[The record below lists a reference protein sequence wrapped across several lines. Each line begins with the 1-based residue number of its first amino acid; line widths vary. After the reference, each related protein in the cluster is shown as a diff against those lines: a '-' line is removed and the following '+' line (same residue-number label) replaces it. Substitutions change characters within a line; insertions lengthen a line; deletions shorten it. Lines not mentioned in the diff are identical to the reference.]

1 MINVMELQV
10 IDVVIS
16 KKEMVEE
23 KEMGN
28 VLKKKMSEVEEKFVE
43 ERNKNF
49 GKIIEIRMKNKKYD
63 EKRRK

>member
-1 MINVMELQV
+1 M